1 MDMDHIA
8 PFAFFDEC
16 GPLIWS
22 SATPDCYE

>member
-8 PFAFFDEC
+8 PSLFLTNAD
-16 GPLIWS
+16 PLIWS